1 MSNGRPFQM
10 LRFLQRLFT
19 KSEGSDARPTNAPP
33 SDQPSSP
40 ISVIYNERGV
50 QLYFEGE
57 VKQSVAWGEI
67 DLIAIRIE
75 DELLP
80 FPYWY
85 AGNQDNLLRIPNDA
99 VGGKE
104 LFFDGFSEYIKGYKS
119 DETFK
124 VIIEASAAMEG
135 SFILWRAENAT
146 AA

>member
-1 MSNGRPFQM
+1 M
-10 LRFLQRLFT
+10 LRFFQRLFT
-19 KSEGSDARPTNAPP
+19 KSESGGARSTSTPTKN
-33 SDQPSSP
+33 QPSSP
-40 ISVIYNERGV
+40 ISVIYNEQGV

-75 DELLP
+75 DEFLP

-99 VGGKE
+99 VGGTE
-104 LFFDGFSEYIKGYKS
+104 LFFDGFSEYVKGYKS

-135 SFILWRAENAT
+135 SFVLWRAENAT